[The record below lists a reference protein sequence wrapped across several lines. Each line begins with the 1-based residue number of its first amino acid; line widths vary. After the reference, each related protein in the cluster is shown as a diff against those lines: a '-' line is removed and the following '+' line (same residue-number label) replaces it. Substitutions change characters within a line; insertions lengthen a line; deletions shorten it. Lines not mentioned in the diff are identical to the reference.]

1 MIDIK
6 NITKSFGSLQVL
18 KGIDLH
24 INRGEVVSIVGPS
37 GAGKTTLL
45 QIIGTLDRPD
55 SGSVFVDDID
65 VTNLSQKRLSDFRN
79 KHIGFVFQFHQ
90 LLPEFTAIENVMIP
104 AYIAGISQREAK
116 QRAQEL
122 LEFMGLNDRAS
133 HKPNELS
140 GGEKQRVAVARALI
154 NKPAVILADEPSGSL
169 DSKNKEELH
178 QLFFDLRD
186 KFGQTFVIVTHDE
199 LLASITDRTIHLKDG
214 MLESPIDPIN
224 NTLRVVK
231 RVDFGFY
238 LDGGDEGEILLPKR
252 YVPKGLNIG
261 DDITVFIYLDQDEKL
276 VATTQEPLAKVGEF
290 AWLECAWTNEYGAFL
305 NWGLMK
311 DLFCPFREQ
320 KQRMQKGQR
329 YYVYIMEDEKTHR
342 LMATAKVERY
352 QKHDGYQRAL
362 DFSDELLR
370 YLQEHGGHCALGDK
384 SPADEIAACFGVSK
398 KIYKKA
404 IGDLYRRRLITIS
417 DEGIALV

>member
-1 MIDIK
+1 MIKLGD
-6 NITKSFGSLQVL
+6 
-18 KGIDLH
+18 
-24 INRGEVVSIVGPS
+24 
-37 GAGKTTLL
+37 
-45 QIIGTLDRPD
+45 
-55 SGSVFVDDID
+55 
-65 VTNLSQKRLSDFRN
+65 
-79 KHIGFVFQFHQ
+79 
-90 LLPEFTAIENVMIP
+90 
-104 AYIAGISQREAK
+104 Y
-116 QRAQEL
+116 
-122 LEFMGLNDRAS
+122 
-133 HKPNELS
+133 
-140 GGEKQRVAVARALI
+140 
-154 NKPAVILADEPSGSL
+154 
-169 DSKNKEELH
+169 
-178 QLFFDLRD
+178 
-186 KFGQTFVIVTHDE
+186 
-199 LLASITDRTIHLKDG
+199 
-214 MLESPIDPIN
+214 

-342 LMATAKVERY
+342 LMATAKEERY

-362 DFSDELLR
+362 DYSDELLR